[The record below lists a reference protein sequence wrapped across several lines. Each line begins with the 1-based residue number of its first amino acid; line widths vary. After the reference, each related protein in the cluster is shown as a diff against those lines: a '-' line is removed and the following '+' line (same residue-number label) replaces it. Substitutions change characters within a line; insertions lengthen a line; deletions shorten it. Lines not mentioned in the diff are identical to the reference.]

1 MLWSALMDFHG
12 GRFAKYSSIDWS
24 LRIPGAFSPPKKDS
38 YAMIVELLNFNNSKN
53 YIDVG

>member
-1 MLWSALMDFHG
+1 MLWSALMHFLG
-12 GRFAKYSSIDWS
+12 GRFNKYSGINWS

-38 YAMIVELLNFNNSKN
+38 YAMFVELLNFNNSKN